1 MAEWVASCP
10 QGYDRMRRESLASVK
25 APGVNVGSQRFGRL
39 LRRLAG
45 RSRDHHVGV
54 LLMGGHPAEQA
65 ALAWALAQMRNQT
78 LLELDLSHSVG
89 PETGRWK
96 VLDRGIGLA
105 ERNGAMLLVHAGDT
119 LFGPAPGCAPLPGRL
134 SERLLARV
142 QAGRVMVVL
151 AGAER
156 YCVGL
161 EACWPRIRLGRPAS
175 RIARATRRWPMA
187 QAIPR

>member
-1 MAEWVASCP
+1 
-10 QGYDRMRRESLASVK
+10 
-25 APGVNVGSQRFGRL
+25 
-39 LRRLAG
+39 
-45 RSRDHHVGV
+45 
-54 LLMGGHPAEQA
+54 MGGHPAEQA

-78 LLELDLSHSVG
+78 LLELDLSHSIG
-89 PETGRWK
+89 PEAGRWK

-105 ERNGAMLLVHAGDT
+105 ERNGAILLVHAGDT
-119 LFGPAPGCAPLPGRL
+119 LFGAAPGYAPLPGPL

-161 EACWPRIRLGRPAS
+161 EACWPRIRLRRQAS
-175 RIARATRRWPMA
+175 CIARATRRSSA
-187 QAIPR
+187 VQATRR